1 MCFCLPGGS
10 PRRSRAVHTASGWRV
25 LCVLSHLFTT
35 IDELG
40 MSIFKVVCDNLGYSR
55 LFVTRTIFSIPV
67 QCELYFV
74 KYGRWQACL
83 GCKSCMTNCYAN
95 KKYVCPGLVC
105 AYAHVRIIS
114 EKDFYKKNSFSPEGK
129 FLQKNYVVLYCV
141 KCINICM
148 RRCVYAHMRTGL
160 PDSVFFCLHNFLIS
174 QWWFCDAGDLSF

>member
-1 MCFCLPGGS
+1 MSWGCRFL
-10 PRRSRAVHTASGWRV
+10 R
-25 LCVLSHLFTT
+25 LCVTIWVTADCSSHELF
-35 IDELG
+35 
-40 MSIFKVVCDNLGYSR
+40 
-55 LFVTRTIFSIPV
+55 FSIPV

-74 KYGRWQACL
+74 KYGRGHACL

-141 KCINICM
+141 KCINICV

>member
-1 MCFCLPGGS
+1 MSWGCRFL
-10 PRRSRAVHTASGWRV
+10 W
-25 LCVLSHLFTT
+25 LCVTIWVTADCSSHELF
-35 IDELG
+35 L
-40 MSIFKVVCDNLGYSR
+40 
-55 LFVTRTIFSIPV
+55 SIPV

-74 KYGRWQACL
+74 KYGRKQACL

-95 KKYVCPGLVC
+95 KKQVCPGLVC

-141 KCINICM
+141 KCINICV

-160 PDSVFFCLHNFLIS
+160 PDSVFFLF
-174 QWWFCDAGDLSF
+174 A

>member
-1 MCFCLPGGS
+1 LCFCLPGGS
-10 PRRSRAVHTASGWRV
+10 PRRSRAVHTASGWRL

-40 MSIFKVVCDNLGYSR
+40 MSVFMVMCDNLGYGR
-55 LFVTRTIFSIPV
+55 LFVTRTIFINPRAVWAVFCKIWQGFSLFGV
-67 QCELYFV
+67 QILYD
-74 KYGRWQACL
+74 KL
-83 GCKSCMTNCYAN
+83 LCKQKICVSG
-95 KKYVCPGLVC
+95 VG
-105 AYAHVRIIS
+105 VRICACAHNLR
-114 EKDFYKKNSFSPEGK
+114 KKFLQKNSFSPEGK

-141 KCINICM
+141 KCINICV

>member
-1 MCFCLPGGS
+1 MSWGCRFL
-10 PRRSRAVHTASGWRV
+10 W
-25 LCVLSHLFTT
+25 LCVTIWVTADCSSHELF
-35 IDELG
+35 L
-40 MSIFKVVCDNLGYSR
+40 
-55 LFVTRTIFSIPV
+55 SIPV

-74 KYGRWQACL
+74 KYGRRQACL

-95 KKYVCPGLVC
+95 KKQVCPGLVC

-141 KCINICM
+141 KCINICV

-160 PDSVFFCLHNFLIS
+160 PDSVFFCLHNFLI
-174 QWWFCDAGDLSF
+174 FTVVVL

>member
-1 MCFCLPGGS
+1 MSWGCRFL
-10 PRRSRAVHTASGWRV
+10 RLRVTIWVTADCS
-25 LCVLSHLFTT
+25 SHELF
-35 IDELG
+35 
-40 MSIFKVVCDNLGYSR
+40 
-55 LFVTRTIFSIPV
+55 FSIPV

-74 KYGRWQACL
+74 KYGRGHACL

-141 KCINICM
+141 KCINICV

-160 PDSVFFCLHNFLIS
+160 PDSVFFLF
-174 QWWFCDAGDLSF
+174 A